1 MQVYGLY
8 YEDIDWRLVCLF
20 KNYPTVDDLRKVL
33 TSEFFKPD
41 DEYLTKIIEN
51 KKFDYEL
58 RVVNVI
64 QNGEV

>member
-8 YEDIDWRLVCLF
+8 YEDIDWTLVCLF
-20 KNYPTVDDLRKVL
+20 KNYPTIEDLRKVH

-41 DEYLTKIIEN
+41 DQYLTNILEGN
-51 KKFDYEL
+51 ESFWDL
-58 RVVNVI
+58 RPVNVI